1 MAWNEPGGNR
11 NDNDPWGT
19 GGRRGGN
26 DQGPPDL
33 DEALKKGLD
42 KLNKMLGGKGGNRS
56 GGSSGGGGN
65 SGSGGSGIGLGAVF
79 ALGAIIVV
87 GYVLFQS
94 FYTVDEQERAV
105 VLRFGEYHRT
115 ENPGLQ
121 FKIPLIEEF
130 TKVRVTNVR
139 TAQSRGQ
146 MLTEDENLVSVD
158 LQVQYRVSNAR
169 DYVLNVRDSNQAL
182 AFATDS
188 ALRHE
193 VGSSVLDDVLT
204 EGRAVLA
211 INVEQ
216 RLQSF
221 LEAYGT
227 GLEIVQV
234 NVESTQPPAAVQDAF
249 REVQR
254 AREDEQ
260 RFREEAETYRN
271 RVVPE
276 ARGRAQRLLEEALA
290 YRDEVVERARGE
302 TARFTELLGVYEM
315 APEVTRER
323 MYLQAL
329 ENVLSNT
336 SKVLID
342 TESSGNMM
350 YLPLD
355 RLVSGQSSTSSSSST
370 SGQGNRTEGYS
381 SGGIQQAEDIDALTE
396 RVMQELRGR
405 QSTNNSSRT
414 GR

>member
-19 GGRRGGN
+19 GGRRGGK

-42 KLNKMLGGKGGNRS
+42 KLNRMLGGKGGNRS
-56 GGSSGGGGN
+56 GG
-65 SGSGGSGIGLGAVF
+65 GSGGSGGKGSSAGLGAVF
-79 ALGAIIVV
+79 ALGLIIVV
-87 GYVLFQS
+87 VYVVFQS

-115 ENPGLQ
+115 ENPGLR
-121 FKIPLIEEF
+121 FKIPLIEDA
-130 TKVRVTNVR
+130 TRVRVTNVR
-139 TAQSRGQ
+139 TAESQGQ
-146 MLTEDENLVSVD
+146 MLTQDQNLVTVD
-158 LQVQYRVSNAR
+158 LQVQYRVSDAQA
-169 DYVLNVRDSNQAL
+169 YVLNVRDSNQAL
-182 AFATDS
+182 AFATES

-193 VGSSVLDDVLT
+193 VGSTVLDQVLT
-204 EGRAVLA
+204 EGRAELA

-216 RLQSF
+216 RLQRF
-221 LEAYGT
+221 LVEYGT

-249 REVQR
+249 QEVQR

-260 RFREEAETYRN
+260 RFKEEAETYRN

-276 ARGRAQRLLEEALA
+276 ARGRAQRMLEEAMA
-290 YRDEVVERARGE
+290 YKAKVIERARGE
-302 TARFTELLGVYEM
+302 TARFLELLTVYQD
-315 APEVTRER
+315 APVVTRER

-329 ENVLSNT
+329 QDVLSNSST
-336 SKVLID
+336 VLVD

-355 RLVSGQSSTSSSSST
+355 RLMGGKGSAASQSAAEPDSSQRSDEQSV
-370 SGQGNRTEGYS
+370 Q
-381 SGGIQQAEDIDALTE
+381 ALTD
-396 RVMQELRGR
+396 RVIEELRSRQELSNSRSGR
-405 QSTNNSSRT
+405 
-414 GR
+414 

>member
-19 GGRRGGN
+19 GGGRRGGN

-42 KLNKMLGGKGGNRS
+42 KLNRMLGGKGNNRS
-56 GGSSGGGGN
+56 GGSGDS
-65 SGSGGSGIGLGAVF
+65 SGSGGNGAGLGAVF
-79 ALGAIIVV
+79 ALGAIIVL
-87 GYVLFQS
+87 GYIVFQS

-115 ENPGLQ
+115 ETPGLR
-121 FKIPLIEEF
+121 FKLPLVEQA

-139 TAQSRGQ
+139 NAESQGQ
-146 MLTEDENLVSVD
+146 MLTEDENIVSVD
-158 LQVQYRVSNAR
+158 LQVQYRVGDAKA
-169 DYVLNVRDSNQAL
+169 YVLNVRDSNQAL

-204 EGRAVLA
+204 EGRAELA
-211 INVEQ
+211 IRVEQ
-216 RLQSF
+216 RLQQF
-221 LEAYGT
+221 LADYGT

-234 NVESTQPPAAVQDAF
+234 NVESTQPPEAVQEAF

-260 RFREEAETYRN
+260 RFKEEAETYRN

-276 ARGRAQRLLEEALA
+276 ARGRAQRLIEEANA
-290 YRDEVVERARGE
+290 YRDEVIERARGE
-302 TARFTELLGVYEM
+302 TARFTEMLAVYQQ

-329 ENVLSNT
+329 ENVFANT
-336 SKVLID
+336 TKVLID
-342 TESSGNMM
+342 TASTGNMM

-355 RLVSGQSSTSSSSST
+355 RMFSGESSASGTASSATRDSSQRQDEQS
-370 SGQGNRTEGYS
+370 
-381 SGGIQQAEDIDALTE
+381 IQALTD
-396 RVMQELRGR
+396 RVIDELRNRQELSNTRR
-405 QSTNNSSRT
+405 SR
-414 GR
+414 

>member
-19 GGRRGGN
+19 GGGRRGGN

-42 KLNKMLGGKGGNRS
+42 KLNRMLGGKGGNRS
-56 GGSSGGGGN
+56 GGSG
-65 SGSGGSGIGLGAVF
+65 GSGGKGGGAGLGAVF

-87 GYVLFQS
+87 GYIVFQS

-105 VLRFGEYHRT
+105 VLRFGEFHRT
-115 ENPGLQ
+115 ENPGLR
-121 FKIPLIEEF
+121 FKLPLVEQA

-139 TAQSRGQ
+139 NAESQGQ
-146 MLTEDENLVSVD
+146 MLTEDENIVSVD
-158 LQVQYRVSNAR
+158 LQVQYRVSDAKA
-169 DYVLNVRDSNQAL
+169 YVLNVRDSNQAL

-204 EGRAVLA
+204 EGRAELA
-211 INVEQ
+211 IRVEQ
-216 RLQSF
+216 RLQRF
-221 LEAYGT
+221 LADYGT

-234 NVESTQPPAAVQDAF
+234 NVESTQPPEAVQDAF

-260 RFREEAETYRN
+260 RFKEEAETYRN

-276 ARGRAQRLLEEALA
+276 ARGRAQRLIEEANA
-290 YRDEVVERARGE
+290 YRDEVIERARGE
-302 TARFTELLGVYEM
+302 TARFTELLAVYQS

-329 ENVLSNT
+329 ENVYSNT
-336 SKVLID
+336 TKVLVD
-342 TESSGNMM
+342 TASTGNMM

-355 RLVSGQSSTSSSSST
+355 RMFG
-370 SGQGNRTEGYS
+370 GQGGSATG
-381 SGGIQQAEDIDALTE
+381 SGGSASQDSSQRQDEQSIQALTD
-396 RVMQELRGR
+396 RVIEELRSRQEL
-405 QSTNNSSRT
+405 NNSRRSR
-414 GR
+414 